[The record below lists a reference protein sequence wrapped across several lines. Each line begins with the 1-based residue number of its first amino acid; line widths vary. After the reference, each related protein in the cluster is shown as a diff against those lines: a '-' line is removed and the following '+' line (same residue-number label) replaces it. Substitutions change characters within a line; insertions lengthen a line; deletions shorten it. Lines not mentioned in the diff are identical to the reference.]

1 MEPTSKKLFI
11 SYSRKDK
18 VMARRVADA
27 LEIQGYDV
35 FWDAEIPPGQKFDS
49 YIFSQLEQSDAVVV
63 LWSTHSIASDYVKEE
78 ADYAK
83 TNSVLV
89 PLRID
94 NTGLPFG
101 FARIQTTDLFE
112 WQGSIQDPEWR
123 LVVEAI
129 ESSIQGRR
137 TSPPPELET
146 EEVGD
151 ELEASRRSIPFE
163 PVQPVK
169 PKRTHVSA
177 SAILAIAIVMFMLL
191 GIFVF
196 AMRLV

>member
-1 MEPTSKKLFI
+1 MEPTSKKLFV

-18 VMARRVADA
+18 AMARRVADA

-35 FWDAEIPPGQKFDS
+35 FWDAAIPPGQKFDT

-63 LWSTHSIASDYVKEE
+63 LWSTHSTASDYVKEE

-94 NTGLPFG
+94 KTSLPFG
-101 FARIQTTDLFE
+101 FARSASDGFVESFALFFAFLY
-112 WQGSIQDPEWR
+112 G
-123 LVVEAI
+123 
-129 ESSIQGRR
+129 
-137 TSPPPELET
+137 
-146 EEVGD
+146 VGAVG
-151 ELEASRRSIPFE
+151 LLASGVIWFAFE
-163 PVQPVK
+163 PVEAVK

-196 AMRLV
+196 ALRLV

>member
-1 MEPTSKKLFI
+1 
-11 SYSRKDK
+11 
-18 VMARRVADA
+18 MARRVADA

-35 FWDAEIPPGQKFDS
+35 FWDAEIPPGEKFDS

>member
-1 MEPTSKKLFI
+1 MEPMANKLFI

-18 VMARRVADA
+18 AIARRVADA

-35 FWDAEIPPGQKFDS
+35 FWDAEIPPGQKFDT

-63 LWSTHSIASDYVKEE
+63 LWSRHSIASDYVKEE

-94 NTGLPFG
+94 ETSLPFG
-101 FARIQTTDLFE
+101 FARIHTTDIFH
-112 WQGSIQDPEWR
+112 WQGSIQDSEWR
-123 LVVEAI
+123 RVVEAI
-129 ESSIQGRR
+129 ESSIQARR
-137 TSPPPELET
+137 SSLPPEPET

-151 ELEASRRSIPFE
+151 ELEASRRSIP
-163 PVQPVK
+163 VVPVK

-196 AMRLV
+196 ALRLV